1 MIVFV
6 SSMITTFTGDGIPYS
21 AITAIQL
28 LWVNL
33 IMDTMAALALA
44 TDPPSPELLKRLP
57 AKRSEP
63 IISLFMAEMIVAQA
77 IFQIL
82 VCLLVYLRG
91 ATWFTTHLSFATEK
105 DRVQYISALLFN
117 TFVFCQIY
125 NEVNCR
131 SISNGN

>member
-1 MIVFV
+1 MT
-6 SSMITTFTGDGIPYS
+6 SLKTTFSGDRIPHS
-21 AITAIQL
+21 GITAIQL

-44 TDPPSPELLKRLP
+44 TDPPTPELLNRMP

-63 IISLFMAEMIVAQA
+63 IISFFMSLMIVSQA
-77 IFQIL
+77 FFQIAL
-82 VCLLVYLRG
+82 CLLVYWMG
-91 ATWFTTHLSFATEK
+91 AEWFSPPAFAEG
-105 DRVQYISALLFN
+105 DYASRVQYASALVFN

-131 SISNGN
+131 SISKGIL

>member
-1 MIVFV
+1 
-6 SSMITTFTGDGIPYS
+6 MITTFSGDKMPRSG
-21 AITAIQL
+21 ITAIQL

-44 TDPPSPELLKRLP
+44 TDPPSPSLLNRKP

-63 IISLFMAEMIVAQA
+63 IISFFMSEMIVCQA
-77 IFQIL
+77 IFQIIL
-82 VCLLVYLRG
+82 CMIVYLKG
-91 ATWFTTHLSFATEK
+91 GEWFLPPTFADEQAK
-105 DRVQYISALLFN
+105 VKYASALVFN

-131 SISNGN
+131 SIGKGTP